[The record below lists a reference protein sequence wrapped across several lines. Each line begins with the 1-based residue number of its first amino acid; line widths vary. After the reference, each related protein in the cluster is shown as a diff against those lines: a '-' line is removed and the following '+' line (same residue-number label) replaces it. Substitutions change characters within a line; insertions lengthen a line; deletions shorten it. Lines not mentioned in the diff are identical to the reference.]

1 MLAEVEMKEEVAKEI
16 SVVKGRV
23 RCLDLV
29 DDVPGKVK
37 KTQESKARRVP

>member
-1 MLAEVEMKEEVAKEI
+1 MLTEVEMKEEVAMEGG
-16 SVVKGRV
+16 VVKGRV

-37 KTQESKARRVP
+37 RTQESKARRVP